1 MILEHIDIRNFRGIA
16 RLSLPVTAISM
27 LIGENTWGK
36 SALLD
41 ALTRVLSPLDAS
53 PALNNDDFYCDEQQR
68 RANECSVELY
78 FAQGEQGSWP
88 SQLRPLLT
96 PKREGQYGLRYR
108 WQGTVRNGRFFQ
120 KTVFPDGVGLDPELL
135 QQAERC
141 LKHRF
146 PVLRLRDARFLSVT
160 LSTVTVQPRP
170 PSVTV
175 FNDPVLQQA
184 AATLHQLS
192 ADYFRRSD
200 EARLPAA
207 GKRSEELQWQGL
219 NQLNHQLAQRSVAQR
234 APLSVELVRLF
245 SEGLS
250 VDAEYG
256 PITPLILLENP
267 ETRLHP
273 MMLAI
278 VWQFISLLPGQ
289 KLVTTNAAE
298 LLSLVSLEQICRLD
312 RCQGV
317 TRSWQLRTHQL
328 PADDLRRITFHIQ
341 VNRPLALFARCWLL
355 VEGETEVWLINELAR
370 LSGLSLISEGI
381 RVVEFAQAGLK
392 PLLRYAAL
400 TGIHWHVLTDGDQA
414 GEKYAA
420 IARSQLSA
428 QQSARHH
435 LTRFPARD
443 IEHFLYR
450 HGFSKVYL
458 QAARADP
465 AVGGDISQVI
475 RRAIQNSAKPSLAI
489 AVAQAMAE
497 QGTGAIPLLLKKMMS
512 RVRGLA
518 QGRYH

>member
-16 RLSLPVTAISM
+16 RLSLPVTATSM

-41 ALTRVLSPLDAS
+41 ALTRVLSPLDDS
-53 PALNNDDFYCDEQQR
+53 PALNNNDFYCDEHQR
-68 RANECSVELY
+68 RANKCSVELL
-78 FAQGEQGSWP
+78 FAEGEQGTWP

-96 PKREGQYGLRYR
+96 VRREGQYRLRYR
-108 WQGTVRNGRFFQ
+108 WQATVRNGRFFQ
-120 KTVFPDGVGLDPELL
+120 ETGFPDRMGLDPKQLL
-135 QQAERC
+135 QAECC
-141 LKHRF
+141 LKQRF
-146 PVLRLRDARFLSVT
+146 PVLRLRDARFLHVASP
-160 LSTVTVQPRP
+160 TVTGQPRP
-170 PSVTV
+170 PSVTD
-175 FNDPVLQQA
+175 FNDLVLQQA
-184 AATLHQLS
+184 VAILQQLS

-200 EARLPAA
+200 ETRLLAA
-207 GKRSEELQWQGL
+207 GRRSEELQWQEL

-234 APLSVELVRLF
+234 APLSAELVRLF
-245 SEGLS
+245 SDGWSIGAGS
-250 VDAEYG
+250 V
-256 PITPLILLENP
+256 PVTPLILLENP

-312 RCQGV
+312 RSQGI
-317 TRSWQLRTHQL
+317 TRSWQLRAEQL

-355 VEGETEVWLINELAR
+355 VEGEIEVWLINELAR

-420 IARSQLSA
+420 IACSQLS
-428 QQSARHH
+428 QKQSVRHH

-450 HGFSKVYL
+450 NGFSQVYL
-458 QAARADP
+458 QAARAEQ
-465 AVGGDISQVI
+465 AVSGDISQVI

-489 AVAQAMAE
+489 SVAQAMAE

-512 RVRGLA
+512 RVRGLV
-518 QGRYH
+518 QGQYP